1 MQSLHRHAKNYCTF
15 GELGVK
21 FNHRWSFGFGM
32 ILRKFEL
39 LTFVLILC
47 CYGAWFGIGM
57 LWQTPFWFVCI
68 ALPVLAAFHSSL
80 QHETIH
86 GHPTKSAALNEL
98 LVSLPL
104 AVVFPYR
111 RYRDLHLKHHN
122 DIHLTD
128 PYEDPESYFWPEAN
142 VRNKPKFWKVVF
154 AVNNTFVGR
163 LLIGPLLSII
173 GFGRTEVQRVVANEP
188 GIRLAWALHIPG
200 LIVVLAIVSYVFQ
213 MPLWIYFLGVV
224 YPSLSII
231 AMRSYAEHQAAE
243 NVGARTAIVET
254 NPVVGLLYLNNNLHI
269 VHHANPQLAWY
280 DLPNLYQERKQQ
292 FLAANDHTLFRGYL
306 DIANRFAFAVK
317 QPVQHPYMYTDGSK
331 EGAVNNAE

>member
-1 MQSLHRHAKNYCTF
+1 MKLQKP
-15 GELGVK
+15 
-21 FNHRWSFGFGM
+21 
-32 ILRKFEL
+32 EL
-39 LTFVLILC
+39 LTLGLILC
-47 CYGAWFGIGM
+47 CYGAWIGIGM
-57 LWQTPFWFVCI
+57 LWQTSFWFVCI
-68 ALPVLAAFHSSL
+68 ALPILAAFHSSL

-86 GHPTKSAALNEL
+86 GHPTKSAVLNEL

-142 VRNKPKFWKVVF
+142 VRNKPKFWKAIF
-154 AVNNTFVGR
+154 ALNNTFFGR

-173 GFGRTEVQRVVANEP
+173 GFGRTEIQRVIANEP
-188 GIRLAWALHIPG
+188 GIRMAWALHIPG
-200 LIVVLAIVSYVFQ
+200 VIVVLVVVLTLFNMSLLV
-213 MPLWIYFLGVV
+213 YFFGVV

-269 VHHANPQLAWY
+269 AHHANPQLPWY
-280 DLPNLYQERKQQ
+280 DLPELYQERKQQ
-292 FLAANDHTLFRGYL
+292 YLAANDHTLFKGYS
-306 DIANRFAFAVK
+306 DIAFRFAFTVK
-317 QPVQHPYMYTDGSK
+317 QSVEHPYMYTDTVK
-331 EGAVNNAE
+331 EAAPVHVD